1 VSQAGIVQF
10 LSLSH
15 SFEKGFFY
23 SNKLQLNQNSMYYNN
38 NTLIFLDGKFVKAN
52 ESSTDL
58 YSQTLHYGYGV
69 FEGIRAYNTESGTKV
84 FKAKEHYDRLK
95 KSCELVNIPFNST
108 VQELVDA
115 TYELLKKNN
124 LSDAYV
130 RPLIFCDPNMSLAKP
145 NKVSIM
151 ICAWEWGAYL
161 GDKQLRLTVSS
172 YCRPHP
178 RSIKI
183 EAKVCGHYVNSIL
196 ATSEAKDKGFDE
208 ALLLDSDGYLAE
220 GPGANLFFEKDGV
233 LYTPQLGNI
242 LPGITRATVL
252 ELAEIMGVEVKQGLY
267 TPEEL
272 LLADSAFYC
281 GTAAE
286 VIGIES
292 VDDMKF
298 PKNWNSTLGKKI
310 QEEYSQLVRKTEM
323 VANTLF

>member
-1 VSQAGIVQF
+1 
-10 LSLSH
+10 
-15 SFEKGFFY
+15 
-23 SNKLQLNQNSMYYNN
+23 MYYNHK
-38 NTLIFLDGKFVKAN
+38 TLIYLDGKFVNAN
-52 ESSTDL
+52 EASTDL

-69 FEGIRAYNTESGTKV
+69 FEGIRAYATEGGAKV
-84 FKAKEHYDRLK
+84 FKVKEHYDRLK
-95 KSCELVNIPFNST
+95 NSAELINIPFDYE

-115 TYELLKKNN
+115 TYELLEKNN
-124 LSDAYV
+124 LQDAYV
-130 RPLIFCDPNMSLAKP
+130 RPLVFCDPNMTLARP
-145 NKVSIM
+145 NNVSIM

-161 GDKQLRLTVSS
+161 GDKQLRLTLSS
-172 YCRPHP
+172 FCRPHP

-196 ATSEAKDKGFDE
+196 ATNEAKDKGFDE

-252 ELAEIMGVEVKQGLY
+252 ELAEELGVEVKQGLY
-267 TPEEL
+267 KPEVL
-272 LLADSAFYC
+272 DSADSAFYC

-292 VDDMKF
+292 VDNTKF
-298 PKNWNSTLGKKI
+298 PMNWNDSLGKKL
-310 QEEYSQLVRKTEM
+310 QEAYSQLVRKSEK
-323 VANTLF
+323 TLSTTY

>member
-1 VSQAGIVQF
+1 
-10 LSLSH
+10 
-15 SFEKGFFY
+15 
-23 SNKLQLNQNSMYYNN
+23 MYYNN
-38 NTLIFLDGKFVKAN
+38 NTQIYLDGTFVKAN
-52 ESSTDL
+52 ESTTDL

-69 FEGIRAYNTESGTKV
+69 FEGIRAYATEEGTHI
-84 FKAKEHYDRLK
+84 FKAKAHYDRLK
-95 KSCELVNIPFNST
+95 NSAELVNIPFEYD

-115 TYELLKKNN
+115 TYKLLEKNN
-124 LSDAYV
+124 LTDAYV
-130 RPLIFCDPNMSLAKP
+130 RPLVFCDPNMSLARP
-145 NKVSIM
+145 NNVSIM

-196 ATSEAKDKGFDE
+196 ATNEAKDKGYDE

-220 GPGANLFFEKDGV
+220 GPGANFFFEKNGV

-252 ELAEIMGVEVKQGLY
+252 ELAEKLGIKVKQGLY
-267 TPEEL
+267 KPEVL
-272 LLADSAFYC
+272 DSADSAFYC

-292 VDDMKF
+292 IDDKKF
-298 PKNWNSTLGKKI
+298 RKEWKDSLGQKL
-310 QEEYSQLVRKTEM
+310 QEAYSQLVRKSEK
-323 VANTLF
+323 TLSKTH